1 MTKAIEDMAKAY
13 EAAWCSGD
21 PTQVAAHFA
30 ADGFIQINRGDV
42 LKGEAALR
50 EMAAGFYAAFPDLK
64 VICDGLRTAGDHVVF
79 LWTLEGHHAETKNFV
94 RASGWEE
101 WNLTP
106 ELKIESS
113 LGWFDAD
120 DYQRQIDGA

>member
-1 MTKAIEDMAKAY
+1 MTNAIEDMARAY

-21 PTQVAAHFA
+21 PMRVADHFA
-30 ADGFIQINRGDV
+30 DGGTIQINRGDV
-42 LKGEAALR
+42 LKGHEAIT

-64 VICDGLRTAGDHVVF
+64 VICDGVRIAGDHVVF

-94 RASGWEE
+94 RAAGWEE
-101 WNLTP
+101 WTLTP
-106 ELKIESS
+106 NLKIQSS
-113 LGWFDAD
+113 LGWFDAE